1 MEKILGLIGAA
12 VVGIIVIAIT
22 LTNHEVGRRD
32 AKAPARLFT
41 AEAAD
46 VDSVTIEGPDGN
58 QLSLLRKG
66 DGWVLPDLDSFPAD
80 RQRVEDMLKH
90 LLAIHE
96 DFPVAS
102 DPDAWIRFKLADDN
116 FERRITL
123 SGGGKNLA
131 TLYLGTPEGPRQTH
145 ARPAGGDTAYAVQFG
160 LFDAPVATGDWTDKG
175 VLRVAEGDIA
185 GIQVNGLHLVTA
197 VDSSGDNPWQLEN
210 AEPGQTLDPA
220 AAKRL
225 ADRLAGLQVE
235 AVLGRESAAGNGLDA
250 PELRLGIILKDG
262 SRIDYRLGRAGMTGF
277 YTLKASSRPE
287 YFRLSSYA
295 AHQLVDAARREVLL
309 AKPNRHA
316 AATILQ

>member
-1 MEKILGLIGAA
+1 MEKILGLIFAG
-12 VVGIIVIAIT
+12 VVGIILLAIT

-32 AKAPARLFT
+32 AKAPALLF
-41 AEAAD
+41 AADAAD

-66 DGWVLPDLDSFPAD
+66 DGWVLPDLDNFPAD
-80 RQRVEDMLKH
+80 SHRVDDMLKH
-90 LLAIHE
+90 LLAIRQ

-102 DPDAWIRFKLADDN
+102 DPDALIRFKLGDEN

-123 SGGGKNLA
+123 FGGGETLG

-145 ARPAGGDTAYAVQFG
+145 ARPAGGDTAYAVLFG
-160 LFDAPVATGDWTDKG
+160 LFDAPVAAGDWTDKG
-175 VLRVAEGDIA
+175 VLRVAEADIA
-185 GIQVNGLHLVTA
+185 GIQVNGLHLMTA
-197 VDSSGDNPWQLEN
+197 VDSGGDNPWQLDD
-210 AEPGQTLDPA
+210 AEPGQTLDAA

-235 AVLGRESAAGNGLDA
+235 AVLGRENSAANGLDA
-250 PELRLGIILKDG
+250 PELRLSVILKDG

-295 AHQLVDAARREVLL
+295 AHQLIEAARREVLL
-309 AKPNRHA
+309 AKTNQHA
-316 AATILQ
+316 AAE